1 MYQRTGAF
9 QQSWLCTEETM
20 PAKETNLG
28 IFIPDWVKTEAPL
41 GVIQK
46 PEVLIGLGNGNH
58 I

>member
-1 MYQRTGAF
+1 MYERTGAF
-9 QQSWLCTEETM
+9 QRSWLCTEETM
-20 PAKETNLG
+20 QVKETNLG
-28 IFIPDWVKTEAPL
+28 TLIPDWVKTEAPL

>member
-1 MYQRTGAF
+1 MQV
-9 QQSWLCTEETM
+9 
-20 PAKETNLG
+20 KETNLG
-28 IFIPDWVKTEAPL
+28 TLIPDWVKTEAPL